1 MAHSYSVSPT
11 FSEGRKMINGQDLVR
26 ISISLARVVDGD
38 QGKDREKQQDS
49 FPLTPLI
56 DELQTSSAARKVFS
70 VSH

>member
-1 MAHSYSVSPT
+1 
-11 FSEGRKMINGQDLVR
+11 MINGQDLVR